1 MALESGFLFPM
12 LRNWTKVKSDKPKNS
27 WVGLAVSIWCFRFQS
42 FVKKQVG
49 YENKSNYIRLH
60 QTSSIRFVLV
70 LPKHQSAFPLASLA
84 CCCGTS
90 VQPRCSH
97 RLISQFVYIVLYGL
111 PGIRINYHKLFE
123 RARNLHLLIRKT
135 AMVRLRNVVRL

>member
-1 MALESGFLFPM
+1 MAFESGFLFPM
-12 LRNWTKVKSDKPKNS
+12 LRHWMKVKSDKSKNS
-27 WVGLAVSIWCFRFQS
+27 WVGLEVSIWCFRFQS

-70 LPKHQSAFPLASLA
+70 LPKHQSTFPLASLA
-84 CCCGTS
+84 CSCSAS

-97 RLISQFVYIVLYGL
+97 YLMIQFVYIVLYGF
-111 PGIRINYHKLFE
+111 PGIRISYHKLFE

-135 AMVRLRNVVRL
+135 AMVRLRNVVKL